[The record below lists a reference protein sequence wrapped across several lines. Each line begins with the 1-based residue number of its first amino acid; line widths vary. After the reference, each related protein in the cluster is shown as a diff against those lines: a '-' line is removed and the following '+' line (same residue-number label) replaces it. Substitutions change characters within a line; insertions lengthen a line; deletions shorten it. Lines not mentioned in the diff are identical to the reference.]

1 MPKLADDPA
10 TKAAQEEYAREK
22 KVSDHSRAE
31 FARLSKG
38 RPTPTQE
45 ELDLANLG
53 AHFIEHDPD
62 GSDPDPNNFS
72 SVSNKS
78 MEASS
83 GNKPAQYQTRHATP
97 HKAE

>member
-1 MPKLADDPA
+1 MPKLADDPQ

-72 SVSNKS
+72 SLSNKN
-78 MEASS
+78 MESA
-83 GNKPAQYQTRHATP
+83 KPAQHYQTRS
-97 HKAE
+97 HKSDS

>member
-10 TKAAQEEYAREK
+10 TEAAKKAYEQEK

-31 FARLSKG
+31 FSRLSKG

-45 ELDLANLG
+45 ENDLAMLG
-53 AHFIEHDPD
+53 AHFLEHDPD

-72 SVSNKS
+72 NKS
-78 MEASS
+78 MEAASS
-83 GNKPAQYQTRHATP
+83 AKPQQYQTRQ
-97 HKAE
+97 HKSDT